1 MHLQTQRMGSFYMN
15 ADFLD
20 AHRRHMIDGESLF
33 QASRL
38 ANADQLFG
46 FAVECGLKKLMVRFG
61 MLVNASGAPTSRD
74 DRVHA
79 DEIWDRYE
87 TYRSSGGGGA
97 NYVLSSSNPYH
108 NWHASQR
115 YANSGDVLL
124 PRVEDHRTAAMSVAA
139 LVKKAVL
146 EGLI

>member
-1 MHLQTQRMGSFYMN
+1 MN

-20 AHRRHMIDGESLF
+20 AHRRHMIDGETLF

-46 FAVECGLKKLMVRFG
+46 FAVECGLKKLMGGFG
-61 MLVNASGAPTSRD
+61 MMVDASGSPTTGA

-79 DEIWDRYE
+79 EKVWDRYE
-87 TYRSSGGGGA
+87 TYRSSNVSGA
-97 NYVLSSSNPYH
+97 NYVLPSPNPYLD
-108 NWHASQR
+108 WHASQR

-124 PRVEDHRTAAMSVAA
+124 PNVEKHRDAARTVAA
-139 LVKKAVL
+139 LVRKALV
-146 EGLI
+146 EGVI